1 LSNSACAESPILAL
15 NHSVAHL
22 SSGGMVLLLN
32 TGAVITAEDEAM
44 LQALHSRNPNGV
56 LEHLKKLA
64 RTGSGRFMESF
75 YIGYGHKSVGDG
87 GTITLFIE
95 GVSMLCAKA
104 IQDWLLYSGQEC
116 STRYL
121 DFSKQPFVDPFQ
133 TAATQQYLRDLRQL
147 YISSLEPTKASLRR
161 RFPMAEGEDQAKY
174 EKAINARA
182 FDILRSLLP
191 AGAMTNLTWHGN
203 LRQTADK
210 LLWLRHHPLPE
221 VQEVAAAMEKACRQA
236 NPNSFSGKRYEATEG
251 YIEQFMKERYYF
263 DRPVQ
268 PFMLVHNGIDLD
280 FLKGQRK
287 ILARRPA
294 KAELPKSIGQA
305 GTLRYEMLLDF
316 GSFRDIQRQR
326 SLNQRMPCL
335 TTEYGFHSWY
345 LSEMPE
351 EVRTS
356 VEHMLSRL
364 QKTLAE
370 TRAPSVLRQYLIP
383 MGYQVPNEFSG
394 DIPSLVYVAELR
406 AKPDV
411 HPTLQDRAHQLA
423 DSLLS
428 LFGEECGLVLHVEKG
443 AQGRFDVRRGSQDI
457 VERVVIS

>member
-1 LSNSACAESPILAL
+1 MSNPVSADSPILAL
-15 NHSVAHL
+15 NHSIAPL

-32 TGAVITAEDEAM
+32 TGAIITAEDEAM
-44 LQALHSRNPNGV
+44 LQALHSRSPRGV

-64 RTGSGRFMESF
+64 VTGSGRFMESF

-121 DFSKQPFVDPFQ
+121 DFSTQPFIDPIKTRQ
-133 TAATQQYLRDLRQL
+133 TEEYLRDLRQL
-147 YISSLEPTKASLRR
+147 YISSLEPTKASLRT
-161 RFPMAEGEDQAKY
+161 RFPMAEGEDPAKY
-174 EKAINARA
+174 DKAINARA

-210 LLWLRHHPLPE
+210 LLWLRHHPLAE
-221 VQEVAAAMEKACRQA
+221 VQQVAAAMEMACRQA
-236 NPNSFSGKRYEATEG
+236 NPNSFSGKRYADTED
-251 YIEQFMKERYYF
+251 YIERFMKQQYYF
-263 DRPVQ
+263 DNAVP
-268 PFMLVHNGIDLD
+268 PFKLVYNGIDLD
-280 FLKGQRK
+280 FLKRQRQT
-287 ILARRPA
+287 LAHRPQ
-294 KAELPKSIGQA
+294 KTELPKSIGQA
-305 GTLRYEMLLDF
+305 GTLRYQMLLDF

-335 TTEYGFHSWY
+335 TTKYGFHPWY
-345 LSEMPE
+345 LSEMPAD
-351 EVRTS
+351 VRTRAES
-356 VEHMLSRL
+356 MLSRVEKLL
-364 QKTLAE
+364 QGTHSRDVA
-370 TRAPSVLRQYLIP
+370 QYLIP

-394 DIPSLVYVAELR
+394 DIPALVYVAELR

-411 HPTLQDRAHQLA
+411 HPTLQERAHQLA

-428 LFGEECGLVLHVEKG
+428 LFGEECGLVLHVDKTS
-443 AQGRFDVRRGSQDI
+443 QGRFDVKRGSQDI
-457 VERVVIS
+457 VERAHAS